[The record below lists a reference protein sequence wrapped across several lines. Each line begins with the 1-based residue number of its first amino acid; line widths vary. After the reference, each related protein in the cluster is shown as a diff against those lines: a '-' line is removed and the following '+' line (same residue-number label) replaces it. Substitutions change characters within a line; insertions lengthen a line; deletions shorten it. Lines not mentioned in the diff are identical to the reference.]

1 MVAHTLTAANPVK
14 YTDWVLFT
22 YANMTNQIYP
32 SHGRWTTA
40 TTFVPLFPETPK
52 QFKVTTDEDY
62 KIKTQES
69 LGTAC
74 TKTQSWIAP
83 QDQQTASQTAE
94 QADS

>member
-1 MVAHTLTAANPVK
+1 MAANTLTAANPIK

-40 TTFVPLFPETPK
+40 STFVPLFPETPK

-62 KIKTQES
+62 KAKAQESTSGTGNEAQSGITPQNEQTTTQE
-69 LGTAC
+69 T
-74 TKTQSWIAP
+74 
-83 QDQQTASQTAE
+83 E
-94 QADS
+94 QAQP